1 MDLKISGNV
10 IDILQEQ
17 SGESKNGP
25 WRKRDFIL
33 ETPGKYPKKVCITQW
48 GDNIDKQPVEKGAT
62 LTVFIDISSREYK
75 GNWYTDVKA
84 WKVEQ
89 GTGEGKPPPPALP
102 DLHLKE
108 IRSTNILMKRS
119 IRFRG
124 QVRRLRFVSKSP
136 PLEDGT

>member
-1 MDLKISGNV
+1 MDLKISGKV

-48 GDNIDKQPVEKGAT
+48 GDNIDKQSVEKGAN
-62 LTVFIDISSREYK
+62 LTVFIDIQSREYK
-75 GNWYTDVKA
+75 GNWYTDVKG

-89 GTGEGKPPPPALP
+89 GTGEGKPPPPSAPGLTSEGNQEYDYP
-102 DLHLKE
+102 DE
-108 IRSTNILMKRS
+108 EEYP
-119 IRFRG
+119 F
-124 QVRRLRFVSKSP
+124 
-136 PLEDGT
+136 